1 MVSTADQVWHATL
14 NLVERRGSFTVTD
27 VMDALGDESPTKR
40 TVLTR
45 LDAMES
51 LGLLSSEGGSG
62 RAPRVFFPPTP
73 MADGG
78 LASPDQEPPHNQ
90 VSVFPYPGGKGRQ
103 SEWILDKMPPHDTY
117 VEVFGGSGALLY
129 NKPVSKNEIYND
141 LNDDLTQFF
150 TVLREREDDLVDW
163 LRTVPYS
170 RRQYEEWVEAFFD
183 GDRHADPV
191 ERAGRFFA
199 LRFMQF
205 GGDISM
211 KNGFKVRAK
220 RSPARTFDNARER
233 IHDLAQ
239 RFSQVII
246 ENCDYCQIFETYDD
260 TDVDVVFYADPPYI
274 GKEHYYGVDFDHDAF
289 VDVLTGVDSDWMV
302 SYDELP
308 QGLENYTVISRERRH
323 RMARGGSKVTEY
335 LVCNFDPTDR
345 SRFVGDGAE
354 QTRLGS
360 D

>member
-1 MVSTADQVWHATL
+1 MVSKADQVWHATL
-14 NLVERRGSFTVTD
+14 NLIDRRGTFTAKD
-27 VMDALGDESPTKR
+27 VMEALGDESPTKR
-40 TVLTR
+40 TILTR

-51 LGLLSSEGGSG
+51 LGLLSSEGGAG
-62 RAPRVFFPPTP
+62 RAPRVFFPPAP
-73 MADGG
+73 MPDGG
-78 LASPDQEPPHNQ
+78 MAAPETQPPDNQ

-129 NKPVSKNEIYND
+129 NKPISKNEIYND

-163 LRTVPYS
+163 LQTVPYS
-170 RRQYEEWVEAFFD
+170 RSLYNEWVEDFFQGERPD
-183 GDRHADPV
+183 DPV
-191 ERAGRFFA
+191 ERAARFFT

-211 KNGFKVRAK
+211 QNGFKVRAK

-239 RFSQVII
+239 RFRQVII
-246 ENCDYCQIFETYDD
+246 ENRDYSRIFDTYDD
-260 TDVDVVFYADPPYI
+260 TDVDVLFYADPPYVD
-274 GKEHYYGVDFDHDAF
+274 KEHYYGVEFDHAEFVTALDA
-289 VDVLTGVDSDWMV
+289 VESDWMV

-308 QGLENYTVISRERRH
+308 DGLEDYTILSRERRH
-323 RMARGGSKVTEY
+323 RMARGGSVATEH
-335 LVCNFDPTDR
+335 LVCNFDPADR
-345 SRFVGDGAE
+345 PQFISDDLKQVK
-354 QTRLGS
+354 LGE
-360 D
+360 